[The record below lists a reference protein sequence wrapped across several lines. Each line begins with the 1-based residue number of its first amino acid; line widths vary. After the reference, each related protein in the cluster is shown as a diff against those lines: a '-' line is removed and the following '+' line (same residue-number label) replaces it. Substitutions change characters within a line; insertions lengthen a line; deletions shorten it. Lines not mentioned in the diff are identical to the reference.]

1 MLRVL
6 RNWFG
11 VRTGMPDYLHEVLN
25 AGWVPQL
32 QTQESDTAA
41 SVLDSVAPAVSTV
54 PEGEVGDWIERF
66 YANQGC

>member
-1 MLRVL
+1 
-6 RNWFG
+6 
-11 VRTGMPDYLHEVLN
+11 MPDYLHEVLN